1 MQECGLELDEAAYLK
16 GFTPN
21 LMLPLYKWSKGATFA
36 EISEKTSI
44 YEGTLIRCARRLMEL
59 MTQIVYAAEQVGEA
73 EMKAQLRAALD
84 SMQRGIMFCGSLYL

>member
-1 MQECGLELDEAAYLK
+1 MQECGLELTEKTYIE
-16 GFTPN
+16 GFTAN
-21 LMLPLYKWSKGATFA
+21 LMVPLYKWSKGASFA

-73 EMKAQLRAALD
+73 EMKTQMQAALE
-84 SMQRGIMFCGSLYL
+84 SLQRGIMFCGSLYL